1 MRKFLVLLA
10 TISLV
15 TGITAAPSSAL
26 SASTVATASENETVR
41 ISASFPLGTAVLTKS
56 QKAGI
61 KKVVA
66 NSGTDATFLVTAAA
80 GKLPGVSNVGVQLL
94 AKKRG
99 QVIKS
104 YLVKLGVSKASV
116 TTKVKINRLGSVPK
130 TKIVG
135 SAAAPAVA
143 APAVAAPAVAAPAA
157 ALTCANG
164 GTCVVGNT
172 GPGGGLVYYVDTA
185 GFSCGATYI
194 ITGSPT
200 GGLCKYLE
208 VAPSLWNGGADP
220 AKPWATGT
228 SVSGNSVADEAGIA
242 NDGDVAYNNAL
253 GIGLGLKNSIAIV
266 AQNGAYN
273 ATSNNY
279 AAGAARAYAGNSK
292 SDWYLPTTAELNLLC
307 QWGRNVTQVVGTAC
321 TGGTL
326 NTGTGANG
334 GFGANDYVSSSESF
348 ALTAFNQYFSNGY
361 QDHYVKYYPSYVR
374 PVRAF

>member
-1 MRKFLVLLA
+1 MRKFVVLLA

-15 TGITAAPSSAL
+15 TAITAAPSSAL

-80 GKLPGVSNVGVQLL
+80 GKLPGVSDEAVQLL

-135 SAAAPAVA
+135 SAAAS
-143 APAVAAPAVAAPAA
+143 APAPAVAAPAA
-157 ALTCANG
+157 ALTCATG
-164 GTCVVGNT
+164 GTCIVGDR
-172 GPGGGLVYYVDTA
+172 GPGGGIVYYVSAANFTSAGSTCGTA
-185 GFSCGATYI
+185 CR
-194 ITGSPT
+194 
-200 GGLCKYLE
+200 YLE
-208 VAPSLWNGGADP
+208 VAP
-220 AKPWATGT
+220 ATWQDT
-228 SVSGNSVADEAGIA
+228 TLPIYTTVA
-242 NDGDVAYNNAL
+242 NDSVYTWSTDTAGLTTQVRNAATPAESGFFGEQENWKIGQGFNNTQIMKVT
-253 GIGLGLKNSIAIV
+253 G
-266 AQNGAYN
+266 
-273 ATSNNY
+273 ATSTAQ
-279 AAGAARAYAGNSK
+279 AAVLAYAGNS
-292 SDWYLPTTAELNLLC
+292 TAGQWFIPSMNELNELC
-307 QWGRNVTQVVGTAC
+307 KYARGQTTGGLTVPCDTSGTLKTGTASD
-321 TGGTL
+321 L
-326 NTGTGANG
+326 G
-334 GFGANDYVSSSESF
+334 GFVDVHYYWSSSELSAGYAWIQLF
-348 ALTAFNQYFSNGY
+348 TNGF
-361 QDHYVKYYPSYVR
+361 QANNLKVSPHYVR